1 MCLFREAQC
10 TPETQPGS
18 TKRAFRALKIHS
30 ATAGLAALGFQWIN
44 FIKKLLLRGN
54 HSDTS
59 GGNRTVLPYV
69 LGSYIRSSSRGAQLR
84 ETQFLLIKRT
94 FFLFP
99 HQILQT
105 DHLESGDV
113 FRWIDAIRPAAYL
126 CLHRGQQRGEDYASQ
141 LAETRAREG
150 DLFSRIA
157 TENLQPGDHFHHR
170 V

>member
-30 ATAGLAALGFQWIN
+30 ATAELAALGFQWIN

-94 FFLFP
+94 FFLSP

-105 DHLESGDV
+105 WRAVMFSAGLTRS
-113 FRWIDAIRPAAYL
+113 AYL

>member
-30 ATAGLAALGFQWIN
+30 ATAELAALGFQWIN

-99 HQILQT
+99 PSNPSNWSLGERWCFPL
-105 DHLESGDV
+105 DWRDPPGCLSVFASGTTKGG
-113 FRWIDAIRPAAYL
+113 RL
-126 CLHRGQQRGEDYASQ
+126 CLSAS
-141 LAETRAREG
+141 R
-150 DLFSRIA
+150 
-157 TENLQPGDHFHHR
+157 N
-170 V
+170 